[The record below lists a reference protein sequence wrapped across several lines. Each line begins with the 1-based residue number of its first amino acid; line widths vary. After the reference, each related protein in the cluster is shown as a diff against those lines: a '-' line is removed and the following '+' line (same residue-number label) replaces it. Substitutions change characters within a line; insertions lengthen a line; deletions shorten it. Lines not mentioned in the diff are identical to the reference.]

1 LIIVLLRNHIGFF
14 FSVRVIKA
22 DVTTRGAAAPLRPCS
37 VAFSIAPRRVRVS
50 RTGRAPPNGLSR
62 YIACTAKN
70 ESLCHSWHEPSW
82 HAITLAAPNVRD
94 RMREAVTND
103 KKCFSCPR
111 ESLPILIDRD
121 FCSKFIDETNEQ
133 TNEWSNR
140 TWRFAKRLINPVG
153 THVANIEKH
162 AVALLPRI
170 YIWVD
175 RGETRRILIDRR
187 SLDWLALKA
196 WGAFLIERSRR
207 ART

>member
-37 VAFSIAPRRVRVS
+37 VAFSIAPRRVRVSRVS

-103 KKCFSCPR
+103 KKCLSCPR
-111 ESLPILIDRD
+111 ESLPILIEIFVVNSLMKRTNKRTNDR
-121 FCSKFIDETNEQ
+121 
-133 TNEWSNR
+133 
-140 TWRFAKRLINPVG
+140 
-153 THVANIEKH
+153 
-162 AVALLPRI
+162 
-170 YIWVD
+170 
-175 RGETRRILIDRR
+175 
-187 SLDWLALKA
+187 
-196 WGAFLIERSRR
+196 IERGDSRNV
-207 ART
+207 